1 MMGGPADS
9 PDMGGLE
16 LQLAKLLLANRANP
30 NSHGGMP
37 GVPPAAAPNMAN
49 MANMG
54 PPNPAGNNASM
65 SPSPSAANDL
75 MQAIQRSMRPQSR
88 DPNPYTMDQRVPSE
102 AANLL
107 AALVFSRAGT

>member
-1 MMGGPADS
+1 MTGGPADS

-30 NSHGGMP
+30 NSQGAMP
-37 GVPPAAAPNMAN
+37 GLPPGAAPNMAN
-49 MANMG
+49 MANMA
-54 PPNPAGNNASM
+54 PPNPAGNNQPM
-65 SPSPSAANDL
+65 PPSPSAANEL
-75 MQAIQRSMRPQSR
+75 MQAIQKSMRPQSR

>member
-1 MMGGPADS
+1 MTGGPADS

-30 NSHGGMP
+30 NSQGAMP
-37 GVPPAAAPNMAN
+37 GPPSGAAQNMAN
-49 MANMG
+49 MV
-54 PPNPAGNNASM
+54 PPNPASNNPYM

-75 MQAIQRSMRPQSR
+75 MQAIQKSMRPQSR

>member
-1 MMGGPADS
+1 
-9 PDMGGLE
+9 MGGLE

-30 NSHGGMP
+30 NSQGATP
-37 GVPPAAAPNMAN
+37 GLPPGAAPNMAN

-54 PPNPAGNNASM
+54 SPNPAGNNPSM
-65 SPSPSAANDL
+65 SPSPSAANEL
-75 MQAIQRSMRPQSR
+75 MQAIQKTMRPQSR
-88 DPNPYTMDQRVPSE
+88 DLNGYAMDQRVPSE